1 MGRTGQTGRSA
12 ANRNQ
17 IPLFPSFAQSRRE
30 RGERILAKL
39 RDADGVQGSGPT
51 ARSAGTVP
59 RAARSGAHA
68 GWNSGA
74 ALI

>member
-39 RDADGVQGSGPT
+39 RDADGMQGNGPT
-51 ARSAGTVP
+51 ARGPGTVP
-59 RAARSGAHA
+59 HAARART
-68 GWNSGA
+68 GWTSEA
-74 ALI
+74 ELR